1 MKAQKPEVAITG
13 LQEKQASLLKWMDT
27 VTVTNDEEQRNTED
41 LLIGGRRALKEVT
54 AVRLE
59 LTRPLDESKKGIIAL
74 FAPYVAQITDGI
86 TRVDEELRRYHNQKR
101 IAAEAARLAALAEE
115 AARIAEARETG
126 EILEPLAQAPEKS
139 KKPKIEITRDPSTVT
154 TINEMYSACFAD
166 FQAQPTEVMADLNVK
181 SNSEIVE
188 TPWNCYVRFA
198 SVRQKS
204 SPTKEN

>member
-126 EILEPLAQAPEKS
+126 EILEPLAQAPVEPVLKTSRAHMGSVTYRDDYDINIVDPQLVPRDLCEPSMPKIRARVKSGIMNIPGVLVS
-139 KKPKIEITRDPSTVT
+139 KKYVTSTRT
-154 TINEMYSACFAD
+154 TGGN
-166 FQAQPTEVMADLNVK
+166 
-181 SNSEIVE
+181 
-188 TPWNCYVRFA
+188 
-198 SVRQKS
+198 
-204 SPTKEN
+204 